1 VLYAYQDEIMTQ
13 TIPILRDGILT
24 YQQQNITHSI
34 VAGTPAWEIWL
45 RDAKTF
51 VVEHELGA
59 FTARKERAGNRRGRE
74 YWRAYYRCQGT
85 LHRMYIGKTEE
96 ITLVCLYEV
105 MQLLVERSQASN
117 DSLGSG
123 TLATSHIQAHHR
135 ITRVEPQEKK
145 HVPSR
150 HKHLVLLKTKL
161 SKPLLVRPHTIA
173 RPRLYQ
179 QLQQVIKYKLALI
192 SASAGFGKTTL
203 LSTWLATSTARE
215 NIQRDSVDTQEI
227 LAYTLSTPAAWLSLD
242 EGDNDSTLFW
252 TYCIAA
258 LNTIQQGIGDSA
270 LALLSSTQPVSI
282 YTVLTVLMNTL
293 STLSDHI
300 ILVLDDYHFIKTSAI
315 HEAMTFLLDHLP
327 PQLHL
332 LLTTRTDPDLPL
344 DRLRVRHELLEMR
357 TTDLR
362 FTTQEATEFLQQTMG
377 LMLPDDAI
385 NMLAAKTEGWVAA
398 LQLAALSLQ
407 GQEDIP
413 DAITAFTGEHRHMF
427 EYLAKEVFTYQTDT
441 VQAFLLH
448 TCTLE
453 RMNASLCNALT
464 QQSDS
469 QAMLRVLEQKNLFV
483 VPLDNA
489 GEWYRYHHLFAE
501 ALRKFAYQTFPEH
514 LPILHQRASYWYE
527 TNGLLREAIEHAI
540 IAADVERVAQL
551 VEQFFDATIWSY
563 SQMTTLQRW
572 LTPLLES
579 VIRSRPRLCILQ
591 AWILQYSLGHRAVGH
606 DDASHVHT
614 LTEAYLQ
621 DAQQQLASYDKNPKV
636 QAMRGEIAA
645 LFSLLFFARGEFMRV
660 GEAAHMALEL
670 LPLENTTLRCLAARQ
685 VCNIYNLYG
694 ETTMLERAMLEL
706 TILSKTEDDALCM
719 LNALFTV
726 AAIQSVQG
734 KLHQAATA
742 YQQSLY
748 YTEQHLKL
756 PSLAS
761 PDSVGLSSILLEWN
775 DLVRVEQHLIP
786 AIEGL
791 KKRGD
796 PFVLVDGYRLLV
808 SLRLAQGNTDGAFA
822 ATIEEERAVLRYQ
835 QYQIGTLSAA
845 HRAWISLAQGD
856 VQTANQWANSYTFDD
871 GERLTLLQR
880 IEQTILVRIYLANNK
895 LDAAVQLVER
905 LFREAEQMQRVSS
918 VIQLLTLQALI
929 LSAQGRRVLALETL
943 AKALT
948 LAEPGG
954 YIRTFVNEGAA
965 LATLL
970 VQVLE
975 ALQTGVASPVVY
987 KVSPNYIHTILKA
1000 FGPHISSPT
1009 SIAEQAE
1016 QSYARSMNIQAS
1028 MSIPELSKRE
1038 QEILFLMAQGYSD
1051 REIAQQLIL
1060 AESTTK
1066 TYAKRIYAKLDVKN
1080 RTQAVMR
1087 ANALRLL

>member
-1 VLYAYQDEIMTQ
+1 MTQ

-242 EGDNDSTLFW
+242 EGDNDSTLFR

-501 ALRKFAYQTFPEH
+501 ALRKFARQVFPEH

-540 IAADVERVAQL
+540 IASDGERVAAL
-551 VEQFFDATIWSY
+551 IEQCVDASIWTY
-563 SQMTTLQRW
+563 GEMATLQRW
-572 LTPLLES
+572 FAALSEE
-579 VIRSRPRLCILQ
+579 VVRSRPQLCILQ
-591 AWILQYSLGHRAVGH
+591 AWMLQYSLWYGAVEH
-606 DDASHVHT
+606 ETARVT
-614 LTEAYLQ
+614 LDKAEARLH
-621 DAQQQLASYDKNPKV
+621 DAQQQFIAEDESSTT

-645 LFSLLFFARGEFMRV
+645 LFSVLFFTRNEVPRV
-660 GEAAHMALEL
+660 KEPACLALDL
-670 LPLENTTLRCLAARQ
+670 LPRENIMLRSLAARML
-685 VCNIYNLYG
+685 YNLYSFYDDR
-694 ETTMLERAMLEL
+694 TMVDRAVQEL
-706 TILSKTEDDALCM
+706 TTISQNAHDVLGAA
-719 LNALFTV
+719 NALLTV
-726 AAIQSVQG
+726 AYFQAIQG
-734 KLHQAATA
+734 KLHQAAASHRRALQWT
-742 YQQSLY
+742 QQQLQSVAF
-748 YTEQHLKL
+748 
-756 PSLAS
+756 AS
-761 PDSVGLSSILLEWN
+761 SHSIGLGDILLEWN
-775 DLVRVEQHLIP
+775 DLAGAEHYLLQG
-786 AIEGL
+786 IENL

-796 PFVLVDGYRLLV
+796 PGVLMAAYQSLALL
-808 SLRLAQGNTDGAFA
+808 RQAQDDYEGALAVID
-822 ATIEEERAVLRYQ
+822 EEEQFVQHVQ
-835 QYQIGTLSAA
+835 QLELPMSYSMLAA
-845 HRAWISLAQGD
+845 RRAWLSLVRGNLRAAYKWAADICISSD
-856 VQTANQWANSYTFDD
+856 
-871 GERLTLLQR
+871 E
-880 IEQTILVRIYLANNK
+880 EQLPFSRSMELTILARIHLANNEVK
-895 LDAAVQLVER
+895 AALHLIAR
-905 LFREAEQMQRVSS
+905 LLQGAEEMQRIGS
-918 VIQLLTLQALI
+918 VIQLVSLQALA
-929 LSAQGRRVLALETL
+929 LAAQGNKMQAIKTL
-943 AKALT
+943 ARALS
-948 LAEPGG
+948 LAESSN
-954 YIRTFVNEGAA
+954 YIRTFVNEGASMAA
-965 LATLL
+965 LI
-970 VQVLE
+970 VQLLE
-975 ALQTGVASPVVY
+975 ALQVGEALSPY
-987 KVSPNYIHTILKA
+987 NVSPNYIQTLLAA
-1000 FGPHISSPT
+1000 FGIHVSLQAPALEQVEPT
-1009 SIAEQAE
+1009 KALGVKRQALT
-1016 QSYARSMNIQAS
+1016 
-1028 MSIPELSKRE
+1028 PKLSERE
-1038 QEILFLMAQGYSD
+1038 REIVRFMAQGYSD
-1051 REIAQQLIL
+1051 REIAQQLTL
-1060 AESTTK
+1060 SENSVK
-1066 TYAKRIYAKLDVKN
+1066 TYAKRVYAKLDVKN